1 MDEKRLA
8 KSSQNS
14 RQASSEKR
22 ARFSLYFY
30 FSWKRLLI
38 LNCDTDKNR
47 QA

>member
-1 MDEKRLA
+1 MDEKKLT

-22 ARFSLYFY
+22 ARFLLYFY
-30 FSWKRLLI
+30 FSWKHLLT

>member
-1 MDEKRLA
+1 MDENKLT

-22 ARFSLYFY
+22 ARFSVYFY
-30 FSWKRLLI
+30 FSWKMLFT

-47 QA
+47 QE